1 MYMNYYIYILF
12 FPMMLISNFMI
23 FLSNTWI
30 TNWMIMEINLIS
42 FIMMMIFDKNMK
54 NELLMNYFLLQTFN
68 SYIFLFSSLLMNYM
82 NMMFFFIFL
91 MNLAMLTKLGIP
103 PFYIWYLKIM
113 MNLNWLNL
121 LFMSTIQKI
130 IPMLIFMMLI
140 TFNNK
145 YLFFFNVWM
154 ILFFMF
160 IISILGLN
168 QINMKLILAY
178 SSMIQISWMMIL
190 SYLNE
195 LIFFNYFLI
204 YFIISIN
211 LIFMFYKMNF
221 LNLNQLS
228 ILKFNNKYVYV
239 LLMMLMMSLSSIP
252 PMFGFLMKWISIDLM
267 SKNLLF
273 FMILMMIFNSLIS
286 MFFYIRIMFY
296 SLVMNFYSMKM
307 NFKFLNF
314 KNYMNNNFLMN
325 WFMFVM
331 LMIYEIF

>member
-23 FLSNTWI
+23 FLSNTWV

-42 FIMMMIFDKNMK
+42 FIMMMIFDKNLK

-103 PFYIWYLKIM
+103 PFYVWYLKIM

-130 IPMLIFMMLI
+130 IPMFIFMMLI
-140 TFNNK
+140 SFNSKN
-145 YLFFFNVWM
+145 LFFFNVLM

-178 SSMIQISWMMIL
+178 SSMIQISWMMML

-195 LIFFNYFLI
+195 LIFLNYFII
-204 YFIISIN
+204 YFIISMN
-211 LIFMFYKMNF
+211 LILMFNKMNF
-221 LNLNQLS
+221 LNLNQFS
-228 ILKFNNKYVYV
+228 ILKFNNKFIYIFM
-239 LLMMLMMSLSSIP
+239 MMLLLSLSSIP

-267 SKNLLF
+267 SKKLLF
-273 FMILMMIFNSLIS
+273 LMILMMIFNSLVS

-296 SLVMNFYSMKM
+296 SLMLNFYSMKM

-325 WFMFVM
+325 WLMFVM

>member
-1 MYMNYYIYILF
+1 MNYYIYILF

-42 FIMMMIFDKNMK
+42 FIMMMIFDKNLK

-130 IPMLIFMMLI
+130 IPMFIFMMLVS
-140 TFNNK
+140 FNNK
-145 YLFFFNVWM
+145 YLFFFNVLM

-178 SSMIQISWMMIL
+178 SSMVQISWMMML

-195 LIFFNYFLI
+195 LVFLNYFFI
-204 YFIISIN
+204 YLIISIN

-228 ILKFNNKYVYV
+228 ILKFNNKYVYF
-239 LLMMLMMSLSSIP
+239 LMMMLLLSLSSIP

-273 FMILMMIFNSLIS
+273 FMILMMIFNSLVS

-296 SLVMNFYSMKM
+296 SLMMNFYSMKM

-314 KNYMNNNFLMN
+314 KNYMNNNFLLN
-325 WFMFVM
+325 WFMFSM

>member
-42 FIMMMIFDKNMK
+42 FIMMMIFDKNLK

-82 NMMFFFIFL
+82 SMMFFFIFL

-103 PFYIWYLKIM
+103 PFYMWYLKIM

-130 IPMLIFMMLI
+130 IPMFIFMMLMS
-140 TFNNK
+140 FNNK
-145 YLFFFNVWM
+145 NLFFFNVLM

-160 IISILGLN
+160 IISIMGLN
-168 QINMKLILAY
+168 QVNMKLILAY
-178 SSMIQISWMMIL
+178 SSMIQISWMMML

-195 LIFFNYFLI
+195 LIFLNYFII
-204 YFIISIN
+204 YFIISMN
-211 LIFMFYKMNF
+211 LIFMFNKMNF

-228 ILKFNNKYVYV
+228 ILKFNNKFIYI
-239 LLMMLMMSLSSIP
+239 LLMLLMFSLSSIP
-252 PMFGFLMKWISIDLM
+252 PMFGFLMKWISIELM
-267 SKNLLF
+267 SKKLLF
-273 FMILMMIFNSLIS
+273 FMILMMIFNSLVS

-296 SLVMNFYSMKM
+296 SLMMNFYTMKM

-314 KNYMNNNFLMN
+314 KNYMNNNFLLN
-325 WFMFVM
+325 WLMFVM